1 MRVQESPLARLQRHA
16 RDRGTTVAVIEQG
29 AEQDHG
35 SWVSLTWNELH
46 RHVIDGAAG
55 MIEAGVN
62 PGQIVVIRVPT
73 GIRQLE
79 LELATRVAGAV
90 PLLLPDHLDPTE
102 VGRLLDEIEVRL
114 VVVDHARRLTLLRR
128 AGLTEAQLF
137 ECDDRSWERL
147 RGMGLERRKREP
159 DVLLRADAVRDRAHS
174 GTVLGL
180 PREKSLAWLFRPEA
194 SGALSDLTADD
205 VVLLTG
211 EATDR
216 FTTVVRDAHL
226 TAGCTMAWV
235 ESPDQ
240 VEAALAHVSPTHVF
254 LDHVTA
260 KGLEDLLVGASVD
273 GVAVARDSARRARR
287 RLGARRRGQAQRPHE
302 EARRRRD
309 GPGALVGRPPAPAGP
324 RCPRQPDR
332 DRARSGA
339 GLPDRSHRPP
349 PRDQARPGG
358 RDAVGV
364 RRRRV
369 RGQRSGRGPEPAP
382 AARSRCRGVPAAA
395 WTPPSRWP
403 VCRARDPSR
412 PGLQER

>member
-1 MRVQESPLARLQRHA
+1 MRAQESPLARLQRHA

-29 AEQDHG
+29 AGQDPV
-35 SWVSLTWNELH
+35 SWVSLTWSELH

-62 PGQIVVIRVPT
+62 PGQIVVIRVST

-90 PLLLPDHLDPTE
+90 PLLLPDQLDPIE
-102 VGRLLDEIEVRL
+102 VGRLLDEVEVRL

-159 DVLLRADAVRDRAHS
+159 DVLLRAHAVRDRAHS

-235 ESPDQ
+235 ESPDC
-240 VEAALAHVSPTHVF
+240 VEAALAHVAPTHVF

-260 KGLEDLLVGASVD
+260 RSLEDLLVGASVG
-273 GVAVARDSARRARR
+273 GVAWHEAPRDVLDAASARAAEAKLNARTKK
-287 RLGARRRGQAQRPHE
+287 LAA
-302 EARRRRD
+302 D
-309 GPGALVGRPPAPAGP
+309 VTALAPWW
-324 RCPRQPDR
+324 
-332 DRARSGA
+332 
-339 GLPDRSHRPP
+339 
-349 PRDQARPGG
+349 GG
-358 RDAVGV
+358 RLHQLVLDA
-364 RRRRV
+364 RV
-369 RGQRSGRGPEPAP
+369 NRTVTGLAAALDFQIGRIAHHPAIKLDLAAETQSVSAAAFAASTPVAAPEPAP
-382 AARSRCRGVPAAA
+382 AHTVSLPRRARSGLDSAFSLAGL
-395 WTPPSRWP
+395 
-403 VCRARDPSR
+403 
-412 PGLQER
+412 PGS